1 MYIFTICIYIYMYIN
16 GVWTYKH
23 ILQTAMLMQQG
34 TRLLIHADRIFWSC
48 RTMGGRMRGSPRS
61 CKRLVTE
68 DSSRGYCIHNPPVI
82 KHDIGTSSSM
92 MFPFIILIPINPPIE
107 FADFAMFDY
116 LTGYGG
122 NHGFPAEMPG
132 ATRLFGP
139 FHQFPHLAR
148 GCAGAT
154 GSRSP

>member
-1 MYIFTICIYIYMYIN
+1 MGYEHTN
-16 GVWTYKH
+16 TYCKQ
-23 ILQTAMLMQQG
+23 LCWCAQG
-34 TRLLIHADRIFWSC
+34 TRLLIHADRIFHWSC

-107 FADFAMFDY
+107 FADFAMFFTTLQGKPWVSSRDFARSD
-116 LTGYGG
+116 TTFWA
-122 NHGFPAEMPG
+122 FPSVSTPRAGMCWCYREPKPVSG
-132 ATRLFGP
+132 AP
-139 FHQFPHLAR
+139 
-148 GCAGAT
+148 
-154 GSRSP
+154 S